1 MCMEKV
7 IFKIYVEEYEG
18 IDSFNQNRLI
28 KIKARQATSTE
39 VDLKHEGCEVWCYKK
54 EVVEILA
61 TGMVEIHL
69 RI

>member
-1 MCMEKV
+1 MEKV

-39 VDLKHEGCEVWCYKK
+39 VDLKHEGCEV
-54 EVVEILA
+54 
-61 TGMVEIHL
+61 
-69 RI
+69 